1 MNCKYCGY
9 KMVQG
14 RYCFSSPTTICIGSS
29 DGTNC
34 VYCGH
39 KFVQNGYCLTSPS
52 KKHMLDT

>member
-14 RYCFSSPTTICIGSS
+14 RHCSSSPTTKCIGSS

-39 KFVQNGYCLTSPS
+39 KFVQNGYCSTSPS

>member
-1 MNCKYCGY
+1 
-9 KMVQG
+9 MVQG
-14 RYCFSSPTTICIGSS
+14 RHCFSSPTAKCIGSS

-34 VYCGH
+34 VSCGH